1 MTEVKNPG
9 NGFAWCG
16 NVPTPWRAFLSYL
29 EVPSAHILKNQN
41 PETNPKKKQF
51 DANLNKNHL
60 EPPPLEPPPFTVP
73 SGYSSFEECWT
84 VVKQKLG
91 GWDETEGLAYSG

>member
-41 PETNPKKKQF
+41 PETNPKKN
-51 DANLNKNHL
+51 NLMQISTKIIWSH
-60 EPPPLEPPPFTVP
+60 PL
-73 SGYSSFEECWT
+73 
-84 VVKQKLG
+84 
-91 GWDETEGLAYSG
+91 